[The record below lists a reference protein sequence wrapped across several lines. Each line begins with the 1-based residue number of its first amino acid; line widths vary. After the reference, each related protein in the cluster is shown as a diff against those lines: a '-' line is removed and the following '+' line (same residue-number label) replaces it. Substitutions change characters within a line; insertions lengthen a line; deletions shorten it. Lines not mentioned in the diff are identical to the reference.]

1 MENLEKECSRLAK
14 TADQLADCSDKEV
27 IKALRPK
34 QVIQSVK
41 AISKFLGE
49 VETTEIYDACSKL
62 ITTCLEFDKSKGN
75 EEPSGK
81 LRPEIVEE
89 VGEKYA
95 TVVLKDFSHQK
106 SKEHAQNIK
115 NALGQIQRSVQGLI
129 EIYAKSFRCNFSTMK
144 LSDEKL
150 RNVAPKELKEVKETL
165 LTRICAIHRIPVD
178 WQYDE
183 FSVSLQV
190 YHGTR
195 PIADPLQTVFQS
207 KRESFYE
214 YILFDSWL
222 ESRMIKIISLP
233 RESRLVLTLFGR
245 KVVTE
250 DKHQRLVTTEL
261 GWTALQLF
269 NYDQFLVQGTF
280 LLNIWPCEAEKQI
293 GPAPDSSSHP
303 DADTCPLIS
312 IGKIGRLFQFRI
324 HNCITFDFTFRIA

>member
-144 LSDEKL
+144 HILLCKYIFTLVKFSSNFKKFDDRVKRKL
-150 RNVAPKELKEVKETL
+150 A
-165 LTRICAIHRIPVD
+165 
-178 WQYDE
+178 
-183 FSVSLQV
+183 
-190 YHGTR
+190 
-195 PIADPLQTVFQS
+195 
-207 KRESFYE
+207 
-214 YILFDSWL
+214 
-222 ESRMIKIISLP
+222 
-233 RESRLVLTLFGR
+233 
-245 KVVTE
+245 
-250 DKHQRLVTTEL
+250 
-261 GWTALQLF
+261 
-269 NYDQFLVQGTF
+269 
-280 LLNIWPCEAEKQI
+280 
-293 GPAPDSSSHP
+293 
-303 DADTCPLIS
+303 
-312 IGKIGRLFQFRI
+312 
-324 HNCITFDFTFRIA
+324 